1 MVYSGFEYSTIFS
14 QNYLI
19 YIITTFQ
26 FPKNVFIMDYI
37 KVKMDIN
44 HQSHFQMEMRSSYIA
59 MTQHRDVE
67 KTWLVDYRN
76 QLMRWKSKHYSQ
88 ENLVLSPGSHLKNYW
103 ANKHRDLLQFLEC
116 RP

>member
-26 FPKNVFIMDYI
+26 FPTNVFIMDYI

-44 HQSHFQMEMRSSYIA
+44 HQSHFQMEMRSSYFA
-59 MTQHRDVE
+59 MTQHCDVE
-67 KTWLVDYRN
+67 KTWIVDDCN
-76 QLMRWKSKHYSQ
+76 QLMRWKNKHYSQ
-88 ENLVLSPGSHLKNYW
+88 EGLVLSADSRLKNYR
-103 ANKHRDLLQFLEC
+103 ANKSRDLLQFLEC
-116 RP
+116 RL

>member
-19 YIITTFQ
+19 HIVTIFQ
-26 FPKNVFIMDYI
+26 FPINVFIMDYI

-59 MTQHRDVE
+59 MTQHCDVE
-67 KTWLVDYRN
+67 KTWIVDYRN
-76 QLMRWKSKHYSQ
+76 QFMRWKNKHYSQ
-88 ENLVLSPGSHLKNYW
+88 EGLVLSADSHLKNYR
-103 ANKHRDLLQFLEC
+103 ANKSWDLLQFLEC
-116 RP
+116 RL